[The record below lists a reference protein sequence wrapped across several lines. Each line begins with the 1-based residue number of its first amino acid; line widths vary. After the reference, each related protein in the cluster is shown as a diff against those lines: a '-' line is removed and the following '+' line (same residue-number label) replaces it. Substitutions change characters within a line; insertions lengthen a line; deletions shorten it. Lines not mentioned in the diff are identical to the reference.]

1 MAALVTLEHAKAH
14 LNIVHDAFDEE
25 IERKAEDATAIVIE
39 YLKGRADATWDET
52 TVPGQVR
59 AAVLFVLTH
68 LFSHRGD
75 DMSLDDAFWNALGRL
90 LWRSRDPALA

>member
-1 MAALVTLEHAKAH
+1 MAALVTLEQAKSH

-39 YLKGRADATWDET
+39 YLKGRADATWTDV

-59 AAVLFVLTH
+59 AAVLYVLTH
-68 LFSHRGD
+68 LFKHRGD
-75 DMSLDDAFWNALGRL
+75 DMSLDEAFWNALARL